1 MGFLPRPR
9 RGVSGG
15 TRMEARTLEIEGRPA
30 RVWVGGR
37 GNPIVL
43 LHGRWGGASLQW
55 GPVLTALSEHAL
67 VVAPELPGIGE
78 GSQGNPF
85 GFAGYARWTVRVLD
99 TLDFSAACMTG
110 NSFGGALAWELAVQ
124 FPERCQR
131 LVLVDGGPLPIGAC
145 TRAILRLPPLKAL
158 LRAQFRR
165 NATLPRTLARAFA
178 RPGEVSV
185 ELRRAISQSVSLI
198 PSLVDTV
205 LGPVTDAAVPRC
217 PVLILWGEEDRL
229 NRGDQIIEWI
239 LRRTE
244 ARVERIPAAGHVP
257 QIEQPREFVQRLLAF
272 AVGTA

>member
-1 MGFLPRPR
+1 
-9 RGVSGG
+9 
-15 TRMEARTLEIEGRPA
+15 MEARTFEIEGRPA
-30 RVWVGGR
+30 KVWVGGQ
-37 GNPIVL
+37 GVPILL

-55 GPVLTALSEHAL
+55 GPVLTALCEHAL
-67 VVAPELPGIGE
+67 VIAPELPGIGE
-78 GSQGNPF
+78 GSRGNPS
-85 GFAGYARWTVRVLD
+85 GFAGYARWVVRVLD
-99 TLDFSAACMTG
+99 ALHISAACVTG

-131 LVLVDGGPLPIGAC
+131 LVLVDGGPLPIGAF

-158 LRAQFRR
+158 LRALFRR

-178 RPGEVSV
+178 RPGEVST
-185 ELRRAISQSVSLI
+185 ELREAISQSVQQI

-217 PVLILWGEEDRL
+217 PVLILWGEDDRL
-229 NRGDQIIEWI
+229 NRGDQIIGWI
-239 LRRTE
+239 LQRTQ

-272 AVGTA
+272 AVGTTAAASASP